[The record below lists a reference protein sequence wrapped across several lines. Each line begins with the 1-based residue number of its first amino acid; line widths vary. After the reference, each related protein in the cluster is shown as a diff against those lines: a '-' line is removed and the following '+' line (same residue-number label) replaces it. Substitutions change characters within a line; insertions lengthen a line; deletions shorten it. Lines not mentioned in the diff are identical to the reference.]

1 MLPRPIPPV
10 IKDFLT
16 RVHVADEPT
25 GSAAVIVQALEPQID
40 PNVMSLLLD
49 IDAYHEIDLAPSEV
63 DLPALFQQLRK
74 LKNEIFYASI
84 TEKSAE
90 MYQ

>member
-1 MLPRPIPPV
+1 
-10 IKDFLT
+10 
-16 RVHVADEPT
+16 
-25 GSAAVIVQALEPQID
+25 
-40 PNVMSLLLD
+40 MSLLLD
-49 IDAYHEIDLAPSEV
+49 IDAYYEQSV
-63 DLPALFQQLRK
+63 DPTDPELPALFQQLRE